1 MLFVKIDASVRKM
14 LIFLIRIRDAGIDVG
29 DALKFQNR
37 FKRGIQ
43 QRTRPETSIVF
54 CNVDGR
60 FNCPVICSPG
70 FKRTGISIADDF
82 AVNLR
87 NDVLIL
93 FENSAAVGTSYSNVI
108 AVCSTYGA

>member
-1 MLFVKIDASVRKM
+1 MLFVKINASVRKM

-29 DALKFQNR
+29 DSLKFQNR

-60 FNCPVICSPG
+60 FNCPVIGSSG
-70 FKRTGISIADDF
+70 FKRAGISIADDF

-87 NDVLIL
+87 NDVRIL
-93 FENSAAVGTSYSNVI
+93 LLGILDSF
-108 AVCSTYGA
+108 